1 MTLGSQLKNAR
12 ERKKYTLKQLS
23 EITGLSIGFI
33 SQVERGQTDPSLSS
47 LKSLS
52 NALDIKLRDLFDQE
66 GAAHILVR
74 KGEGSLLKIDA
85 AVQCE
90 LLASSLNKTMEPMI
104 KVISPGGESG
114 LVTPHSGEEF
124 IFIIEGTLRVQIGD
138 ANYTLNEGDSVY
150 FQANQTHAWK
160 NDALLSCRVLWVMTP
175 PCYS

>member
-150 FQANQTHAWK
+150 FEANQVHAWK
-160 NDALLSCRVLWVMTP
+160 NIGNTECRALWVMTP
-175 PCYS
+175 PSYS